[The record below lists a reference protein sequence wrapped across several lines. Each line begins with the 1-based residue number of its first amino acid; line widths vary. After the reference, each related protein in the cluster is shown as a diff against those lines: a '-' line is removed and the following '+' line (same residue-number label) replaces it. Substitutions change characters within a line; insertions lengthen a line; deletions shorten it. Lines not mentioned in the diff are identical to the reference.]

1 MAEEE
6 EKTKELSELLGEQLP
21 AYQML
26 WTETTWKAMA
36 EALPKLSEGI
46 VDTFVRGIGDKLTN
60 VSDALADIALSL
72 KLVDEPHARFL
83 KELGRAWGPFSAIPS
98 IYMLL
103 SLFLSYLGNLSTAMG
118 GKALQDLNVSFSP
131 NPPGPGEVIQAAFIA
146 PEKTGEVRDAMRR
159 AGLSD
164 KDIDLL
170 FLASYRLYDPET
182 IRMAWLRGILSEDEM
197 FMRMRELGF
206 TDTRIKEIVQT
217 WPVIP
222 GVQDLLMMYAKE
234 AFEPDIIE
242 KTGLDQEFPEEGVPH
257 LAALGVSREWALKY
271 WYAHWDYP
279 SLEQGFDMHRRG
291 LISDEELDMLH
302 RIVETPKFW
311 RDKLQGIAY
320 SPYTRVDIRRMHK
333 MQVITDEELV
343 ENYRWAGYDQ
353 AHAEKLAEFTIIYN
367 QQDTKS
373 LAVGQIIRGY
383 ADKYLTREDCTELL
397 GQLKYS
403 ESQADFLLT
412 LEDYEEQQ
420 DVQND
425 IITAIKDRYQNNLM
439 ERTEAEDRLNK
450 LNLPAIK
457 ISSLLERWEVRRLM
471 DVKMPSKTDLDKF
484 LRNKI
489 INEDK
494 YRYEMQKLGY
504 GWVYTDWYLSLIKKG
519 KAG

>member
-6 EKTKELSELLGEQLP
+6 EHKYLTISFWDTVQGFFLTMFKSVWYGFTNIVPSAMEAAYDTVRDRIVKKEATTLTDLFDQFVEAGLIEAAHANYLKSLCKVVYPFDFVLGGIIMVNLLTK
-21 AYQML
+21 
-26 WTETTWKAMA
+26 
-36 EALPKLSEGI
+36 
-46 VDTFVRGIGDKLTN
+46 
-60 VSDALADIALSL
+60 
-72 KLVDEPHARFL
+72 
-83 KELGRAWGPFSAIPS
+83 
-98 IYMLL
+98 
-103 SLFLSYLGNLSTAMG
+103 YLGCVTDSVG
-118 GKALQDLNVSFSP
+118 GSLRQKLNVMYSP
-131 NPPGPGEVIQAAFIA
+131 NPPDPGGIIQAAFIA
-146 PEKTGEVRDAMRR
+146 PELTGEVRDAMKR
-159 AGLSD
+159 AGLKDS
-164 KDIDLL
+164 DIDLL
-170 FLASYRLYDPET
+170 FLAAYRLYDPET
-182 IRMAWLRGILSEDEM
+182 IRMAWLRGVLTEDQM
-197 FMRMRELGF
+197 YDRMRELGF
-206 TDTRIKEIVQT
+206 TDIRIKEIIQT

-257 LAALGVSREWALKY
+257 LEKLGVSREWAMKY

-279 SLEQGFDMHRRG
+279 SLEQGFDMRRRG
-291 LISDEELDMLH
+291 LIDDSELDMLH

-311 RDKLQGIAY
+311 REKLQGI
-320 SPYTRVDIRRMHK
+320 SFNPYTRVDIRRMHK

-367 QQDTKS
+367 QQDTKN

-383 ADKYLTREDCTELL
+383 VDKYLTRDDCTELL

-403 ESQADFLLT
+403 PSQADFLLT
-412 LEDYEEQQ
+412 LEDYKEQQ

-425 IITAIKDRYQNNLM
+425 IIVAIRDRYQNNLM
-439 ERTEAEDRLNK
+439 ERTEAEDRLNQ

-457 ISSLLERWEVRRLM
+457 ISSLLERWEVKRLM

-484 LRNKI
+484 YRNKI
-489 INEDK
+489 IDEDK

-504 GWVYTDWYLSLIKKG
+504 GWVYTDWYITLIKKG